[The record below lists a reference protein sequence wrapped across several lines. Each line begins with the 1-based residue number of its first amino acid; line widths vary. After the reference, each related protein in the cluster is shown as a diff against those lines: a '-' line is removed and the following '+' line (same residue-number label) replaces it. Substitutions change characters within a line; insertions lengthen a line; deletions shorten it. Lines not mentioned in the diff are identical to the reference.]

1 MIRIEI
7 DPRTVDVNV
16 HPTKAE
22 VRFQDE
28 RAVCRAVQRAVHT
41 ALAGAPT
48 DELPRVRSRSRR
60 SPPQPVQPALMAAP
74 RCATRSRQRK
84 R

>member
-7 DPRTVDVNV
+7 DPELVDVNV

-48 DELPRVRSRSRR
+48 DELTPGVVHDPGRSTDPVRPTGAHGCSG
-60 SPPQPVQPALMAAP
+60 A
-74 RCATRSRQRK
+74 
-84 R
+84 